1 MTTIKLYNTKKRSKE
16 VFTPIDPDNVRMYVC
31 GPTVYDRAHLGNA
44 RPVLVFDILNRLLR
58 HEYGDEHVTY
68 VRNFTDVDD
77 KINATAVSR
86 KEAGASGTL
95 EELVQQRSDETIDW
109 YHQDMDAL
117 GALRPDVEPRATEFI
132 PQMIAMIEGL
142 IANGHAYA
150 AEGHVLFA
158 VESYADYGKLSGRT
172 VDDMIAGARVEV
184 APYKRNPMDFV
195 LWKPSSD
202 DLPGWDSPW
211 GRGRPGWHI
220 ECSAMSFEL
229 LGESFD
235 IHGGGNDLMFPH
247 HENEIAQSRCAHPSG
262 DFANVWMHNEM
273 LQVEGKKMSKSLG
286 NFFTVRD
293 LLDQGIPGEVIRFVM
308 LSTHYRKPM
317 DWTAEKAR
325 EAQSSLEAW
334 RSICDGQEVNPR
346 PPATVIEAL
355 EDDLNTPMAIAELHR
370 LATERNAG
378 ALLAGARLLG
388 LLESTKVGLDY
399 DVEIVS
405 LVNRL
410 LALRTKAKKTRD
422 FATADAIRDGLQ
434 EAGIKVMDTP
444 SGANWLVERDVLDT
458 WPFHERLRKA
468 LVQGKESD
476 INAAKEEAKDAGISF
491 GSELT
496 ADSTPAWVGKP
507 TAKYILRVL
516 LKLEGKLEALK

>member
-1 MTTIKLYNTKKRSKE
+1 MTTIKLYNTRTRSKE

-58 HEYGDEHVTY
+58 HIYGDDHVTY

-77 KINATAVSR
+77 KINATALAR
-86 KEAGASGTL
+86 KEAGTEGTL

-117 GALRPDVEPRATEFI
+117 GALRPDQEPRATEFI
-132 PQMIAMIEGL
+132 PQMISMIEGL
-142 IANGHAYA
+142 IAKDHAYE

-158 VESYADYGKLSGRT
+158 VESYAEYGKLSGRT

-317 DWTAEKAR
+317 DWTAEKAADAEKTLKKWYR
-325 EAQSSLEAW
+325 QIGLAVAGS
-334 RSICDGQEVNPR
+334 GEVHPQVENELR
-346 PPATVIEAL
+346 N
-355 EDDLNTPMAIAELHR
+355 DLNTHGAL
-370 LATERNAG
+370 TECHVLSNAG
-378 ALLAGARLLG
+378 EVTTLRASMELLG
-388 LLESTKVGLDY
+388 LVKDPIPEWAMVSGFTDAETGLVRTLLQRRDNARKNKNY
-399 DVEIVS
+399 D
-405 LVNRL
+405 
-410 LALRTKAKKTRD
+410 LAD
-422 FATADAIRDGLQ
+422 QIRDGLAN
-434 EAGIKVMDTP
+434 AGVVVKDTGGEP
-444 SGANWLVERDVLDT
+444 NFEKSEKFDANKL
-458 WPFHERLRKA
+458 
-468 LVQGKESD
+468 
-476 INAAKEEAKDAGISF
+476 
-491 GSELT
+491 SEL
-496 ADSTPAWVGKP
+496 WEVQ
-507 TAKYILRVL
+507 
-516 LKLEGKLEALK
+516 